1 MFDLFNLDGS
11 ILAVILPIVIIV
23 LLVAYATSRVKVA
36 GANEA
41 LVRTGGVFGGAPAQ
55 LKVVRAGRV
64 IVLPLVHRL
73 GRIHLSARQINVN
86 LSDAVT
92 KQGI

>member
-1 MFDLFNLDGS
+1 MDGLFNILGS
-11 ILAVILPIVIIV
+11 GVIAVIVPIIIIA
-23 LLVAYATSRVKVA
+23 LLFAYATSRVKVA

-41 LVRTGGVFGGAPAQ
+41 LVRTGGVFGGAPTQ

-73 GRIHLSARQINVN
+73 GRSTSAPAR
-86 LSDAVT
+86 ST
-92 KQGI
+92 SPSRTR